1 MVPTRRLDRVSRKFS
16 VLKRAA
22 GVLAAVLLVV
32 SAVARADDAAIPR
45 PADLERDVQF
55 WIRVYSEISTNE
67 GFLHDER
74 NLSVVYAKLA
84 FAPNATPRER
94 QAAIDAERDRWIAVL
109 RRLAAGGEP
118 QDGDA
123 RRVREMWGA
132 EGGPSRWLAAA
143 REIRFQLGQSDRFRA
158 GLERAGA
165 WETHIAQTLANMG
178 LPRQIAALPHVE
190 SSFNPAAYS
199 KVGAAGL
206 WQFMRSTGRRY
217 LRIDSAVDER
227 LDPFRATEAAAQLLA
242 YNYRVL
248 GSWPLALTAYN
259 HGTAGMRR
267 AKETI
272 GTDDIVH
279 IVRNHRSPS
288 FGFASRNFYVSFLAA
303 LEIDRNPEK
312 YFGSVAR
319 MAELQF
325 HEIELPAYVRIDA
338 IEKVTRLSRA
348 ELQSLNPALRPLVWS
363 GQRLVPRGYRL
374 RLPAASHREWS
385 GELLAQRLTPAE
397 LFAGQTEPRSHRVR
411 RGETLTSIASRYG
424 ITVRELAALNDLS
437 SRAKLR
443 SGRLLELP
451 EAEPRLVARAAAPS
465 APGATPEPAAR
476 PPVYV
481 VRRGDSLSQIAVR
494 TGLAEAEL
502 LRINAIRNPNFI
514 YEGQRLMLSAA
525 PAAPVTAA
533 AGDAPEAA
541 PDAAEGGPIE
551 PPVRQPTVAAVR
563 RTVPPVAAPSPK
575 TQLGGEP
582 VSKAQ
587 AEALSPAL
595 APGVAAV
602 QSADS
607 VDYGVARDGTVRV
620 AAAETL
626 GHYAEW
632 LDVSAAQLRKL
643 NGLRTGQ
650 PVLLGGRV
658 KLDFSRVTRE
668 KFEEARRLYH
678 SRLQSEFFAAHRI
691 VGTDIY
697 IIRRGDSLWS
707 VAQRYTKLPVWLL
720 QQYNPDVDLGEMRAG
735 IEVVVPRVEEVAT
748 PVS

>member
-1 MVPTRRLDRVSRKFS
+1 MAPTRRLAFS
-16 VLKRAA
+16 VKHRVAQLAA
-22 GVLAAVLLVV
+22 HLIAAVLLFGGGLV
-32 SAVARADDAAIPR
+32 RADDAAIPR
-45 PADLERDVQF
+45 PAELERDVQF

-74 NLSVVYAKLA
+74 NLSVVYARLS
-84 FAPNATPRER
+84 FGPSATPRER
-94 QAAIDAERDRWIAVL
+94 QAAIDAERDRWVGAL

-118 QDGDA
+118 QDEDA
-123 RRVREMWGA
+123 RRVRGLWGE
-132 EGGPSRWLAAA
+132 EGAPARWLVAA

-227 LDPFRATEAAAQLLA
+227 LDPFRATEAAAQLLS

-259 HGTAGMRR
+259 HGAAGMRR
-267 AKETI
+267 AKEAM
-272 GTDDIVH
+272 GTDDVAR
-279 IVRNHRSPS
+279 IVRHHRSPS

-312 YFGSVAR
+312 YFGGLAR
-319 MAELQF
+319 MPALEY
-325 HEIELPAYVRIDA
+325 HEIELPAYVR
-338 IEKVTRLSRA
+338 VTALERVTGLSRT

-374 RLPAASHREWS
+374 RLPAATHREWTA
-385 GELLAQRLTPAE
+385 ELLAQRLSPGE

-411 RGETLTSIASRYG
+411 RGETLASIAGRHG
-424 ITVRELAALNDLS
+424 IGVRELAALNGLS
-437 SRAKLR
+437 TRAKLR
-443 SGRLLELP
+443 RGRLLELP
-451 EAEPRLVARAAAPS
+451 EAEPRPVARVSAPTAAAPS
-465 APGATPEPAAR
+465 APAPAEPVAHAGI
-476 PPVYV
+476 YV
-481 VRRGDSLSQIAVR
+481 VRRGDSISQIAAR
-494 TGLAEAEL
+494 TGIAGPEL
-502 LRINAIRNPNFI
+502 LRFNSIRNPNFI
-514 YEGQRLMLSAA
+514 YEGQRLRLSAVPEQAAANDA
-525 PAAPVTAA
+525 PASKV
-533 AGDAPEAA
+533 
-541 PDAAEGGPIE
+541 E
-551 PPVRQPTVAAVR
+551 PA
-563 RTVPPVAAPSPK
+563 
-575 TQLGGEP
+575 GEP
-582 VSKAQ
+582 VSRAQ

-595 APGVAAV
+595 GPGVEAV

-607 VDYGVARDGTVRV
+607 VDYGVADDGTVRV

-632 LDVSAAQLRKL
+632 LAVSAAQLRKL
-643 NGLRTGQ
+643 NGLRVGQ
-650 PVLLGGRV
+650 PVLIGRRV
-658 KLDFSRVTRE
+658 RLDFGRTTRA
-668 KFEEARRLYH
+668 KFEEARRQYH
-678 SRLQSEFFAAHRI
+678 AQLQSEFFAAHRI
-691 VGTDIY
+691 VGTDVY

-720 QQYNPDVDLGEMRAG
+720 QQYNPDIDLGEMRAG
-735 IEVVVPRVEEVAT
+735 IEVVVPRVEEVAL
-748 PVS
+748 PLG